1 MPVQRWRLLWR
12 LRGTIASP
20 RRRTRR
26 PPGTAC
32 YAQAICHQAEGWCI
46 GVPPD
51 NDGRTV
57 GDVDHLPSRRVQEGA
72 HLVTEHALD
81 LPSHR
86 VQAYHVVSVVYST
99 LWFGYEDTAVRR
111 DDVHA

>member
-1 MPVQRWRLLWR
+1 MADHVDVIHTLPDGLD
-12 LRGTIASP
+12 
-20 RRRTRR
+20 
-26 PPGTAC
+26 PG
-32 YAQAICHQAEGWCI
+32 
-46 GVPPD
+46 
-51 NDGRTV
+51 DGDDAAV
-57 GDVDHLPSRRVQEGA
+57 FQ
-72 HLVTEHALD
+72 VTEHALD

>member
-1 MPVQRWRLLWR
+1 MVALMTTSDREGSKGTRVIARRSHPSRSLPNRQRPARHP
-12 LRGTIASP
+12 SN
-20 RRRTRR
+20 
-26 PPGTAC
+26 
-32 YAQAICHQAEGWCI
+32 
-46 GVPPD
+46 